1 MPLLKCN
8 NVALK
13 YEGNIVCRNI
23 NFSVEEGEYVCVL
36 GENGSGKTTLLK
48 AILGLKNSSDGEIIF
63 AEGFTRADIGYLPQ
77 NSDIKRDF
85 PASVFEIVLSGF
97 IGETGK
103 TLRYKKIHKSKT
115 EELLKMM
122 DIYDLKNKCLRELS
136 GGQQQRVLLARALA
150 CAKKLLVLDE
160 PVARLDPVA
169 GRRLY
174 DLIRKINKE
183 MGIAVIMV
191 SHDVKNATLD
201 ADFIVHLCNNQM
213 CLHSVYDFIN
223 SPEGKAYM
231 GGHF

>member
-1 MPLLKCN
+1 MPILECKDII
-8 NVALK
+8 LK
-13 YEGNIVCRNI
+13 YDGNTVCKNI
-23 NFSVEEGEYVCVL
+23 NFALDEGSYACII

-48 AILGLKNSSDGEIIF
+48 AILGLKTISSGEVRLCGIS
-63 AEGFTRADIGYLPQ
+63 RSDIGYMPQ
-77 NSDIKRDF
+77 HSDIKKDF

-97 IGETGK
+97 SGELKGN
-103 TLRYKKIHKSKT
+103 LRYKKEHKKRA
-115 EELLKMM
+115 EELLGLL
-122 DIYDLKNKCLRELS
+122 DISDLKNKCLRELS

-169 GRRLY
+169 GRKLY
-174 DLIRKINKE
+174 DIIRRINKE

-191 SHDVKNATLD
+191 SHDVRNAVLD
-201 ADFIVHLCNNQM
+201 ADFIVHLCNHSM
-213 CLHSVYDFIN
+213 CLHDVYEFTN